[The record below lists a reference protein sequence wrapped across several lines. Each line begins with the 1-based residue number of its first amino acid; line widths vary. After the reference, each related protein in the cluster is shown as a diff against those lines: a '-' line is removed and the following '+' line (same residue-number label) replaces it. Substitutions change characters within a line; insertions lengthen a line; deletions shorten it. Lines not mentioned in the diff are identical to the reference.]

1 MDQTVKT
8 VAVESIENPVSIDK
22 LSIISAGK
30 RDVSIAASAA
40 SSSIVKAEDV
50 VIEIATVKSKEESKF
65 EPEVERSEDND
76 GSVLTE
82 LAGITTL
89 PMRP

>member
-22 LSIISAGK
+22 LSIISPGK

-40 SSSIVKAEDV
+40 SSSVVKAEDV
-50 VIEIATVKSKEESKF
+50 VIEIAKVKSKEESKF